1 MILIHGGRV
10 LRPGTRST
18 EWTVEPLDLVIE
30 GDTIADLVAPGS
42 VKDASAQ
49 RIDARDRL
57 VIPGLVNGHNH
68 AQTHLAKGLFDRYTL
83 ELYLNGVPWATGRR
97 TLEDKYLSA
106 VIGAAEMV
114 RKGCTAAYDMFAEFP
129 LPTVEGVGA
138 VARAYA
144 DVGMRASVSMM
155 TADRSF
161 YEAIPGLLD
170 VLPPALREIA
180 LRIKLAPHQ
189 ETLAACRRVLEA
201 WSFDRDC
208 VRPALGPTIP
218 HHCSDEFLAG
228 CRDLAHEFGAGTQM
242 HVGESKPQAIVAG
255 MRYGKTLVGHLDSLG
270 MLTPGFCVA
279 HGVWLDDDDR
289 ARLADRG
296 ASIAHN
302 PGSNLKLGSG
312 IADMR
317 AMLDG
322 KVNVAIGTDGTA
334 SSDNL
339 NVFEAMRLAACLS
352 RVQDH
357 PVERWVSSRE
367 ALHAATEGGAKA
379 MGFARIGR
387 IERGYKADL
396 VLLDLGALHYVPLN
410 DVVNQIVFAEDGT
423 GVDSVMIGGR
433 VVLDRGRLATVDLP
447 RIRAQAEE
455 AVARLAAANAEQ
467 KALAEKLEPYVG
479 QYCGGLAARPYPV
492 HRFCGHPLPPA

>member
-1 MILIHGGRV
+1 MMLIHGGRV
-10 LRPGTRST
+10 LRPGSFA
-18 EWTVEPLDLVIE
+18 VESLDIVVD
-30 GDTIADLVAPGS
+30 GDTIADLVAPGAVAGES
-42 VKDASAQ
+42 MQ
-49 RIDARDRL
+49 RVDARDRV

-106 VIGAAEMV
+106 AIGAAEMV
-114 RKGCTAAYDMFAEFP
+114 RKGCTASYDMFAEFP
-129 LPTVEGVGA
+129 LPTPEGVGA
-138 VARAYA
+138 VAKAYA

-170 VLPPALREIA
+170 FLPPALREIA
-180 LRIKLAPHQ
+180 LRVKLAPHQ
-189 ETLAACRRVLEA
+189 ETVAACRRVLES
-201 WSFDRDC
+201 WSFDRER

-228 CRDLAHEFGAGTQM
+228 CRDLARDFGVGMQM

-270 MLTPGFCVA
+270 MLGPGFCAA

-312 IADMR
+312 VADMR
-317 AMLDG
+317 RMLDR

-339 NVFEAMRLAACLS
+339 NVFEAMRLASYLS
-352 RVQDH
+352 RAQDH
-357 PVERWVSSRE
+357 PVERWVTSRE
-367 ALHAATEGGAKA
+367 VLHAATEGGAKA
-379 MGFARIGR
+379 LGFGKIGR
-387 IERGYKADL
+387 IDRGYKADL

-410 DVVNQIVFAEDGT
+410 DAVNQIVFAEDGT

-433 VVLDRGRLATVDLP
+433 MVLDRGRLVTVDLA

-467 KALAEKLEPYVG
+467 KALSEKLEPYVG
-479 QYCGGLAARPYPV
+479 QYCGGLAARPYHV
-492 HRFCGHPLPPA
+492 HRFCGPPPAGG